1 MMENETSVTSTP
13 SSRSG
18 NDASWNREDADVMMA
33 EARTTTTAPT
43 AITTALAIA
52 TTTDATTVEQTTAF
66 RAAFYAVY
74 KDKFDK
80 AKAGGSILITRDE
93 YRNAVNMLLNW
104 EQKKEAKQLTIQDR
118 KIFQRYDITIADE
131 SSMLRCSGRKVA
143 VFENV
148 FDIIDLAHHQIG
160 HA

>member
-18 NDASWNREDADVMMA
+18 NDASWNPEDADVMMA

-93 YRNAVNMLLNW
+93 YRNAVNTLLNW

-118 KIFQRYDITIADE
+118 KIFQCYDITIADE
-131 SSMLRCSGRKVA
+131 SSMLRRSGRKVA
-143 VFENV
+143 VFKNV